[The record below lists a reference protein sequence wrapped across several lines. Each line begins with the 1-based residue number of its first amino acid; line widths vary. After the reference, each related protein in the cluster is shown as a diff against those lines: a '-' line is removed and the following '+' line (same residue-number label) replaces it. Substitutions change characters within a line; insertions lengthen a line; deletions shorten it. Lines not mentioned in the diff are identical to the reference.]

1 MPNQFVAKSRRLRS
15 TIYSSRIEKQGVT
28 SYTIYNHMLLPAGF
42 EGSLE
47 ETYNH
52 LKNHVQ
58 IWDVAAE
65 RQIEIKGKDAYQL
78 VQLMTCRNL
87 SKAKEGKCYYCP
99 IIDENGGMIND
110 PVVLKFN
117 NEKWW
122 ISIADSDDVN
132 IMAIQGPKAFDL
144 LEKVFGKEILD
155 LKFYNFK
162 YFNFKNS
169 KHLIARSGWSKQGGV
184 EIYVEDSKSGLELY
198 DLLFQEGKEFN
209 IKPGCP
215 HLIERIEGALLSYGN
230 DMDINDN
237 PFECGLEKFVNLE
250 NDIEFLG
257 KEKLI
262 KIKEN
267 GINKKLMGVKINL
280 DNINLRSAI
289 NLTIGD
295 KIIGEIRSAVF
306 SPTFN
311 MLIGI
316 ALINKPYFLT
326 KDQFDIIIDNKNYK
340 GEICDIP
347 FV

>member
-1 MPNQFVAKSRRLRS
+1 
-15 TIYSSRIEKQGVT
+15 
-28 SYTIYNHMLLPAGF
+28 
-42 EGSLE
+42 
-47 ETYNH
+47 
-52 LKNHVQ
+52 
-58 IWDVAAE
+58 
-65 RQIEIKGKDAYQL
+65 
-78 VQLMTCRNL
+78 
-87 SKAKEGKCYYCP
+87 
-99 IIDENGGMIND
+99 
-110 PVVLKFN
+110 
-117 NEKWW
+117 
-122 ISIADSDDVN
+122 
-132 IMAIQGPKAFDL
+132 
-144 LEKVFGKEILD
+144 
-155 LKFYNFK
+155 
-162 YFNFKNS
+162 
-169 KHLIARSGWSKQGGV
+169 LIARSGWSKQGGV

-198 DLLFQEGKEFN
+198 DLLFQQGKEFN
-209 IKPGCP
+209 VQPGCP

-262 KIKEN
+262 KIKAN

-311 MLIGI
+311 MVIGI
-316 ALINKPYFLT
+316 AMINKPYFLT
-326 KDQFDIIIDNKNYK
+326 KDQFDIIIENRKYK

>member
-1 MPNQFVAKSRRLRS
+1 MYK
-15 TIYSSRIEKQGVT
+15 
-28 SYTIYNHMLLPAGF
+28 
-42 EGSLE
+42 
-47 ETYNH
+47 
-52 LKNHVQ
+52 
-58 IWDVAAE
+58 
-65 RQIEIKGKDAYQL
+65 RQ
-78 VQLMTCRNL
+78 
-87 SKAKEGKCYYCP
+87 
-99 IIDENGGMIND
+99 
-110 PVVLKFN
+110 
-117 NEKWW
+117 
-122 ISIADSDDVN
+122 
-132 IMAIQGPKAFDL
+132 
-144 LEKVFGKEILD
+144 
-155 LKFYNFK
+155 
-162 YFNFKNS
+162 
-169 KHLIARSGWSKQGGV
+169 
-184 EIYVEDSKSGLELY
+184 LY
-198 DLLFQEGKEFN
+198 DLLFQQGKEFN
-209 IKPGCP
+209 VQPGCP

-311 MLIGI
+311 MVIGI
-316 ALINKPYFLT
+316 AMINKPYFLT
-326 KDQFDIIIDNKNYK
+326 KDQFDIIIENRKYK